1 VTSVNFPIPLTA
13 GPWSASLSE
22 EGALSRVSW
31 NGVEILRGLSV
42 VVRTNTWLTVVA
54 ESQVHV
60 NAEPSSF
67 TVTIS
72 ARNTGDGVNFS
83 WDGEISAKADGAL
96 TFSFVGQSHGTTSTN
111 RIGLV
116 ALHSLNW
123 AGRECLLTHSDQT
136 EETTSYPSLVSP
148 HQPMMHISR
157 LSQQIIDGHQLDI
170 SFAGEVFEMED
181 QRNWTDASFKTYSR
195 PLEWPFPYDLSD
207 GEKVQQEITLSVH
220 AREGWTNPIPLH
232 GENSEPISLTM
243 PVKTPLS
250 RWPRVGV
257 SSRFDADVEEVA
269 KAWSQL
275 TPRHLRVDI
284 MCDRSGLRGGELL
297 HRALSSNI
305 PVELAAHLGS
315 DCDKA
320 LEDFV
325 KILDSRPLDAVF
337 VYDLESPSTTL
348 EAMKSFSRIVKPSLP
363 PKTPFFV
370 GTDDNFTEL
379 NRNRVDPSGLGA
391 TGVAFGLNPQVHDSS
406 ETAIIETAEAIP
418 AILATAKSFSGD
430 ASLAISPLV
439 FKARRN
445 IYAPGRVIDR
455 LGRDDDSVDPRL
467 GSPFSAVW
475 LMSTMAALIDGGV
488 SRVTLDEIVGP
499 AGIMKPEDA
508 RSQQR
513 SAFARITHWFTT
525 QRAGLVVAL
534 PQHPH
539 LVVLYGENEDGAS
552 YAIANTSGLPAEITI
567 SGHLHPKTVTIWP
580 ITFEIVSEND

>member
-1 VTSVNFPIPLTA
+1 VTSANFPLPLTA

-22 EGALSRVSW
+22 GGALSRVAW

-42 VVRTNTWLTVVA
+42 VVRTDTWLTVVA

-60 NAEPSSF
+60 NAEASGF

-72 ARNTGDGVNFS
+72 AKNTGDGVNFS
-83 WDGEISAKADGAL
+83 WDGEISANADGAL
-96 TFSFVGQSHGTTSTN
+96 TFSFAGASHGTTSTN

-123 AGRECLLTHSDQT
+123 AGHECLLTHSDQT

-148 HQPMMHISR
+148 HQPMMQISR

-195 PLEWPFPYDLSD
+195 PLAWPFPYELSD

-220 AREGWTNPIPLH
+220 AGGGQTNLIPLH
-232 GENSEPISLTM
+232 GENSEPVSLTM
-243 PVKTPLS
+243 PVKDPLS

-257 SSRFDADVEEVA
+257 SSRSDAEIEEVT
-269 KAWSQL
+269 KVWSQL

-284 MCDRSGLRGGELL
+284 VCDRSGLRGGELL
-297 HRALSSNI
+297 HRALSGNI

-315 DCDKA
+315 DCDEA
-320 LEDFV
+320 LEDLV

-348 EAMKSFSRIVKPSLP
+348 ETMKSFSRIVKPFLFP
-363 PKTPFFV
+363 GTLLFV

-379 NRNRVDPSGLGA
+379 NRNRVGPLSLDA
-391 TGVAFGLNPQVHDSS
+391 TGLAFGLNPQVHDSS
-406 ETAIIETAEAIP
+406 ENAIIETAEAIP
-418 AILATAKSFSGD
+418 AIVATAKSFSGN
-430 ASLAISPLV
+430 AALAISPLV

-475 LMSTMAALIDGGV
+475 LIATMAALIDGGV
-488 SRVTLDEIVGP
+488 DRVTLDEIVGP
-499 AGIMKPEDA
+499 AGIIKPEGS
-508 RSQQR
+508 RSGSH
-513 SAFARITHWFTT
+513 SAFARLTRWFTT

-539 LVVLYGENEDGAS
+539 LVVLYGENEGGAS
-552 YAIANTSGLPAEITI
+552 YAIANTSPLPAEITI
-567 SGHLHPKTVTIWP
+567 LGNSDSKTVTVEP
-580 ITFEIVSEND
+580 INLEIVREND